1 MVRLST
7 KKWNVTYRAIL
18 TLTAETHQG
27 AGINDDLQL
36 IISDPIYLD
45 FDIDRS
51 IHTTINTGHFRFH
64 NLNRG
69 TSSLI
74 NQDKFV
80 YISEDYRRG
89 DFNPSRIDLYAFY
102 LEDRN
107 GKYNQIKEVEPTKL
121 YDTSATKEQI
131 IKESGID
138 VDNID
143 DALCF
148 SGVITEANTYR
159 DSGAVD
165 IITEVMSDDRALEMG
180 LTEDIIKAGSDLKQ
194 TLITKAK
201 EGGYSKINIGNFT
214 GEIPQQWLITSNDS
228 AFSLIDKLTGG
239 LAFIDL
245 GTLNILK
252 TEETTADRFA
262 YIELDSSSGLL
273 GTPRRT
279 WGQLNADIIFSPEI
293 KLAMRVRIDS
303 AIDPR
308 WNGEYKTL
316 GLQHRGSIGAGSLNR
331 VTTNITVLSSPLAYA
346 ASIITTGADGDEAVE
361 LSGSVKGE
369 QVSRL
374 TVSGYDIYYVLN
386 YIKKHKVAPPGNIT
400 SEITWGQ
407 AIQQENLANGQY
419 PTIGDLEHLIKV
431 CKLVQSF
438 RSKHFRNGSFRVTSG
453 WRSQYNN
460 SRTKGS
466 VANSTHLHGY
476 ALDFHLSAYQN
487 TYVANFLR
495 NHYKGYSYAM
505 LGNGG
510 THYDTCAR
518 IWKNGG
524 TKIVPI
530 SGWSDL

>member
-1 MVRLST
+1 MVRLAA

-18 TLTAETHQG
+18 TLTVETHQG

-51 IHTTINTGHFRFH
+51 IHTTINTGHFKFH

-80 YISEDYRRG
+80 YIGRDYRRG

-102 LEDRN
+102 LEDKS
-107 GKYNQIKEVEPTKL
+107 GKYAQIKEIEPTKL
-121 YDTSATKEQI
+121 YDTSVTKEQI

-138 VDNID
+138 VDNIE

-148 SGVITEANTYR
+148 SGIITEANTYR
-159 DSGAVD
+159 DSGSTDVV
-165 IITEVMSDDRALEMG
+165 TEIMSDDRALEMG
-180 LTEDIIKAGSDLKQ
+180 LTEDIIRAGSDLKQ
-194 TLITKAK
+194 TLIELIKK
-201 EGGYSKINIGNFT
+201 GGYERTNISNFT
-214 GEIPQQWLITSNDS
+214 GQIPRQWLINSNDS
-228 AFSLIDKLTGG
+228 AFSIIDKLTGG
-239 LAFIDL
+239 LAFTDL
-245 GTLNILK
+245 KTLNVLK
-252 TEETTADRFA
+252 AEDTTGDRFQ
-262 YIELDSSSGLL
+262 YIELDSNSGLL

-303 AIDPR
+303 EIDPR

-331 VTTNITVLSSPLAYA
+331 VTTNITLLSGALAYA
-346 ASIITTGADGDEAVE
+346 SSIILTGNDGDEPVA
-361 LSGSVKGE
+361 LGGSVKGE

-374 TVSGYDIYYVLN
+374 TVSGYDIYYVLD

-407 AIQQENLANGQY
+407 AIQQENLRSGQY
-419 PTIGDLEHLIKV
+419 PTISDLEHLIKV
-431 CKLVQSF
+431 CKLVQSW
-438 RSKHFRNGSFRVTSG
+438 RKKHFPNGSFVVVSG
-453 WRSQYNN
+453 WRSVQNN
-460 SRTKGS
+460 ANTKGS
-466 VANSTHLHGY
+466 VPNSTHLHGY
-476 ALDFHLSAYQN
+476 ALDFHLSAYKN
-487 TYVANFLR
+487 TYVEQVLKR
-495 NHYKGYSYAM
+495 YPGWVYAM

-510 THYDTCAR
+510 THYDTCNR
-518 IWKNGG
+518 IGK
-524 TKIVPI
+524 KQIPVA
-530 SGWSDL
+530 GWSDL